1 MLSSSLAT
9 EGFYAFSLAMEEE
22 GYAQLS
28 SGKRAGRSLE
38 AGRTSSSAQ
47 PSRVSLCPFSHTN
60 TARLERQSSS
70 GPRMISFSPH
80 PSHVRTICCS
90 GKRCIC
96 THLLSPLFGASRSLL
111 WFWRAAGLRK
121 RQLRTLERLAQ
132 DKRCSTSIYL
142 CSTRI

>member
-38 AGRTSSSAQ
+38 AARTSSSAQ
-47 PSRVSLCPFSHTN
+47 PSRVSLCPSSHTN

-70 GPRMISFSPH
+70 GPRMISFSAH
-80 PSHVRTICCS
+80 SSHVRTICCS

-96 THLLSPLFGASRSLL
+96 THLLRAPLGHRVIVGSASR
-111 WFWRAAGLRK
+111 WGAQETTF
-121 RQLRTLERLAQ
+121 RTLAGRAQ
-132 DKRCSTSIYL
+132 DERCSTSIYL
-142 CSTRI
+142 C